1 MNFSSATTP
10 GNFQESIE
18 GEFEKKQVKKFT
30 PPGGKKMTVFVDD
43 LSMPFVNTWGDQI
56 TLEITR

>member
-1 MNFSSATTP
+1 L
-10 GNFQESIE
+10 NFQESIE
-18 GEFEKKQVKKFT
+18 GELEKKQVRTFT